1 MPDRILTEKDDR
13 ISIKEWLD
21 KNISDENSLI
31 PKNQSVPELLK
42 KGIYFWFLKKEGL
55 EKINASLDSI
65 KLNEI
70 YQKTFKE
77 DHYLEYDLVYL
88 GTAGTGRNEK
98 SNLKERL
105 KWHIEGSHNEN
116 SICSGFLSTLR
127 TGIGSIL
134 SDDLIEKNTEDLVN
148 DFFKKYF
155 KISWIEYDEQ
165 EGIKKIIDNDERYL
179 IKSLKPLLNLKNNP
193 NAKLDSLENPTKKYK
208 KTRNNVIKSTKL
220 RIECETKKKYKEDS
234 EIMKNSCTY
243 NDKQN
248 YDDQIIDPN
257 ENGNF
262 VYEVYS
268 YQDIAEVTR
277 GIFGLPSDKVKI
289 AIFYLNKNVKDI
301 FDCGWNFRKT
311 SNIYNYFSNDNT
323 NSTNV
328 KKKRSTIIKELM
340 EKKNIDTIIV
350 QVWPDKK
357 TH

>member
-1 MPDRILTEKDDR
+1 MPDRKLTQDDD
-13 ISIKEWLD
+13 INSIKEWLD
-21 KNISDENSLI
+21 KNINDENSLI
-31 PKNQSVPELLK
+31 PTNQSVPNLLK
-42 KGIYFWFLKKEGL
+42 KGIYFWFIKKEGR
-55 EKINASLDSI
+55 EKFNEYLGNI

-70 YQKTFKE
+70 YQKFFKE
-77 DHYLEYDLVYL
+77 DYYLKYDLVYL
-88 GTAGTGRNEK
+88 GTAGTGRDEK

-105 KWHIEGSHNEN
+105 KWHIEGRHNEN
-116 SICSGFLSTLR
+116 NICSGFLSTLR

-134 SDDLIEKNTEDLVN
+134 SYDLIEKNTEDLVN
-148 DFFKKYF
+148 DYFKKYF

-208 KTRNNVIKSTKL
+208 KRRNIVIKSTKS

-277 GIFGLPSDKVKI
+277 GIFGLPSGKVKI
-289 AIFYLNKNVKDI
+289 ATFYLNKNVKDI
-301 FDCGWNFRKT
+301 FDCGWKFRNT
-311 SNIYNYFSNDNT
+311 SNIYSYFSNDYT
-323 NSTNV
+323 IV

-340 EKKNIDTIIV
+340 KNQNIDTIIV
-350 QVWPDKK
+350 QVCPDKK